1 MSAGDLGCQELVE
14 LVTDYLEDRL
24 PRGQRRR
31 FERHL
36 LECEGCV
43 TYVEQMRE
51 TIRLVGRSAAAD
63 PERVPGLELLLDAFR
78 DWKRE
83 QLA

>member
-1 MSAGDLGCQELVE
+1 MSVDDLACQELVE
-14 LVTDYLEDRL
+14 LVTAYLEDRL
-24 PRGQRRR
+24 PRRQRRR

-43 TYVEQMRE
+43 NYVEQMRE
-51 TIRLVGRSAAAD
+51 TIRLVGRSAVAD
-63 PERVPGLELLLDAFR
+63 PERLPGIEVLLDAFR

-83 QLA
+83 QPV